1 MSNLNSINNKLN
13 KIKKDFLTQNPRK
26 VLMFVDADELPI
38 RKVKLQYNKKE
49 KIVICKTEEEWNNL
63 LDTFITYDK
72 MIFIQVKKPMPNDV
86 IKYQQ

>member
-1 MSNLNSINNKLN
+1 MSNLNNINNKLN

-49 KIVICKTEEEWNNL
+49 KIIICQTEEEWNNL
-63 LDTFITYDK
+63 LDTFVTYDK
-72 MIFIQVKKPMPNDV
+72 MIFIQVKKSMPNDV
-86 IKYQQ
+86 IKY